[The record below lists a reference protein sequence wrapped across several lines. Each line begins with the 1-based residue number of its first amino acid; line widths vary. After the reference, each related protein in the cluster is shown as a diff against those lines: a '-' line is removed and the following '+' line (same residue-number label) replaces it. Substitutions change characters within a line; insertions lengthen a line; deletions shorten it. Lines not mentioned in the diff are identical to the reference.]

1 MSAIITTKFR
11 YQTAVNLINAMGGN
25 GSQAD
30 DSYYMF
36 IGRTEPWADDEN
48 PPSPEDSISEENA
61 ARNAMLSLKLITA
74 AKISHVIPRYNWV
87 SGQSYS
93 EYDDQDELLTTKQ
106 FYVYT
111 QDDLSV
117 YKCIKAGSGA
127 SIVRPS
133 VVSSGMGAV
142 LSDGYQW
149 KYMFTLSG
157 GAIGTFTTSTFI
169 PVKTLATD
177 DTSYQWDVQQAAIPG
192 AIYRIKITDGGAGY
206 ASKPTVTIVGNGTS
220 CTIQAG
226 DITMSGGAVSEILV
240 NSARV
245 GSGYTQAKVV
255 FSGGGP
261 TRVATARAVIS
272 PPGGHGSDAVQE
284 LGGYYAMITATLSG
298 EEQTGDFIIDNG
310 FRQIG
315 ILRNPIDNDTDEIGT
330 ATTYNALTALTYSN
344 VNGVAFQA
352 NQTITGGTSGA
363 KAYIDSVTETQLFVH
378 QTTTTGFA
386 SFSASELLNN
396 GSGTTATLGSITI
409 PEADKYTGELL
420 YIENISPV
428 TRNINQTE
436 DIKLVLEL

>member
-36 IGRTEPWADDEN
+36 IGRTEPWTDDEN
-48 PPSPEDSISEENA
+48 PPMPEDSISEENA
-61 ARNAMLSLKLITA
+61 ARNRMLSLKLITA

-93 EYDDQDELLTTKQ
+93 EYDDQDELLSTKQ

-133 VVSSGMGAV
+133 VISSNMGAV

-149 KYMFTLSG
+149 KYMYTLSG
-157 GAIGTFTTSTFI
+157 GAIGTFTTSSFI
-169 PVKTLATD
+169 PVKTLLTD
-177 DTSYQWDVQQAAIPG
+177 DTTYQWDVQQAAVPG

-206 ASKPTVTIVGNGTS
+206 ASKPTVTISGNG
-220 CTIQAG
+220 AG
-226 DITMSGGAVSEILV
+226 CEIPSSAITMSGGSVSQILV
-240 NSARV
+240 PSATV
-245 GSGYTQAKVV
+245 GSGYSQAKVV
-255 FSGGGP
+255 FNGGGP
-261 TRVATARAVIS
+261 TRAATARAVMS
-272 PPGGHGSDAVQE
+272 PPGGHGSDPIQE

-298 EEQTGDFIIDNG
+298 TEQTGDFIIDNG

-315 ILRNPIDNDTDEIGT
+315 ILRNPIDRITSDIGT
-330 ATTYNALTALTYSN
+330 STTYNALTALAYSN
-344 VNGVAFQA
+344 VNGVAFHA
-352 NQTITGGTSGA
+352 NQLINGSDSGA
-363 KAYIDSVTETQLFVH
+363 QAYIDSVTETHLYVH
-378 QTTTTGFA
+378 QTTTTGFR
-386 SFSASELLNN
+386 SFNTGESINN
-396 GSGTTATLGSITI
+396 GTTTATLNGIVD
-409 PEADKYTGELL
+409 PEINKDSGQLL
-420 YIENISPV
+420 YVENISPV

>member
-157 GAIGTFTTSTFI
+157 GAIGTFTASTFI

>member
-25 GSQAD
+25 GSQEN

-36 IGRTEPWADDEN
+36 IGRTEEWDDDEN
-48 PPSPEDSISEENA
+48 PPMPEDSISEENA
-61 ARNAMLSLKLITA
+61 ARNRMLSLKLITA

-111 QDDLSV
+111 EDDLSV

-133 VVSSGMGAV
+133 VIGTGMGAV
-142 LSDGYQW
+142 LADGYQW
-149 KYMFTLSG
+149 KYMYTLSG
-157 GAIGTFTTSTFI
+157 NAIGTFTTASFI
-169 PVKTLATD
+169 PVKTLLTD
-177 DTSYQWDVQQAAIPG
+177 DTTYQWDVQQAAVSG
-192 AIYRIKITDGGAGY
+192 GIYRIKITDGGAGY
-206 ASKPTVTIVGNGTS
+206 ASKPTVTISGDGTG
-220 CTIQAG
+220 CTVIAA
-226 DITMSGGAVSEILV
+226 DITMSGGAVSEILI
-240 NSARV
+240 NSARH
-245 GSGYTQAKVV
+245 GMNYSQAKVN

-261 TRVATARAVIS
+261 SRSATARAVIS
-272 PPGGHGSDAVQE
+272 PPGGHGSDPIQE
-284 LGGYYAMITATLSG
+284 LGGYYAMVTSTLSG

-315 ILRNPIDNDTDEIGT
+315 VIRNPVDASTTNIGT
-330 ATTYNALTALTYSN
+330 STTYNALTALNYSD
-344 VNGVAFQA
+344 VNGVDFVS
-352 NQTITGGTSGA
+352 NQTVVGLTSGA
-363 KAYIDSVTETQLFVH
+363 VGYVDSATGTTLFVH
-378 QTTTTGFA
+378 QTVETGFTPFIA
-386 SFSASELLNN
+386 GEVIDNRN
-396 GSGTTATLGSITI
+396 GTTATADSIDD
-409 PEADKYTGELL
+409 PEIDKNSGELL

>member
-25 GSQAD
+25 GSQAN

-36 IGRTEPWADDEN
+36 IGRTEPWPDDEN
-48 PPSPEDSISEENA
+48 PPMPEDSVSEENT
-61 ARNAMLSLKLITA
+61 ARNKMLSLKLITA

-87 SGQSYS
+87 SGQTYS

-111 QDDLSV
+111 EDDLSV

-133 VVSSGMGAV
+133 VIGTGMGEV

-149 KYMFTLSG
+149 KYMYTLSG
-157 GAIGTFTTSTFI
+157 GAIGTFRTASFI
-169 PVKTLATD
+169 PVKTLLTD
-177 DTSYQWDVQQAAIPG
+177 DTTYQWDVQQAAVPG

-206 ASKPTVTIVGNGTS
+206 QSKPTVLIRGNGTG
-220 CTIQAG
+220 CLITGINV
-226 DITMSGGAVSEILV
+226 TMSGGTVSEILV
-240 NSARV
+240 SAENV
-245 GSGYTQAKVV
+245 GSGYTQAEVV

-261 TRVATARAVIS
+261 TRAATARAIIS
-272 PPGGHGSDAVQE
+272 PPGGHGSDPIQE
-284 LGGYYAMITATLSG
+284 LGGYYAMITTTLSG

-315 ILRNPIDNDTDEIGT
+315 IIRNPIDTDTGNIGT
-330 ATTYNALTALTYSN
+330 ATTYNALIALAYSN
-344 VNGVAFQA
+344 VNGTEFLA
-352 NQTITGGTSGA
+352 NETITGGTSGA
-363 KAYIDSVTETQLFVH
+363 KGYIDSVTPTHIYVH
-378 QTTTTGFA
+378 QTLDTRFL
-386 SFSASELLNN
+386 SFQAGELLDNN
-396 GSGTTATLGSITI
+396 NGTTATLGTVTD
-409 PEADKYTGELL
+409 PEIDAYSGELL

>member
-36 IGRTEPWADDEN
+36 IGRTEPWSDDEN
-48 PPSPEDSISEENA
+48 PPLPEDSVYEENA
-61 ARNAMLSLKLITA
+61 ARNAILSLKLITA

-111 QDDLSV
+111 EDDLSV

-133 VVSSGMGAV
+133 VISSDVGQV
-142 LSDGYQW
+142 LADGYQW
-149 KYMFTLSG
+149 KYMFTLTG
-157 GAIGTFTTSTFI
+157 GAIGTFTTATFI
-169 PVKTLATD
+169 PVKTLLTD
-177 DTSYQWDVQQAAIPG
+177 DTTYQWDVQQAAVPG
-192 AIYRIKITDGGAGY
+192 AIYRVKIIDGGAGY
-206 ASKPTVTIVGNGTS
+206 VSKPSVSIRGNGTG
-220 CTIQAG
+220 CVIAG
-226 DITMSGGAVSEILV
+226 IGVTMSGGAVSEILV
-240 NSARV
+240 PADTV
-245 GSGYTQAKVV
+245 GQGYTQAEVV

-261 TRVATARAVIS
+261 TRAATARAIIS
-272 PPGGHGSDAVQE
+272 PPGGHGSDPVQE
-284 LGGYYAMITATLSG
+284 LGGYYAMITTTLSG

-315 ILRNPIDNDTDEIGT
+315 IIRNPIDTDTDAIGT
-330 ATTYNALTALTYSN
+330 ATTYNGLIGLAYSN
-344 VNGVAFQA
+344 VNGTTFEA
-352 NQTITGGTSGA
+352 NQTVTGGTSGA
-363 KAYIDSVTETQLFVH
+363 KGYIDSVTETHIYVH
-378 QTTTTGFA
+378 QTLSTRFL
-386 SFSASELLNN
+386 SFQSGELIDNAN
-396 GSGTTATLGSITI
+396 GTTATIDSVVL
-409 PEADKYTGELL
+409 PEVDKYSGELL

>member
-36 IGRTEPWADDEN
+36 IGRTEPWTDDEN
-48 PPSPEDSISEENA
+48 PPLPEDSISEENA
-61 ARNAMLSLKLITA
+61 ARNAVLSLKLITP

-111 QDDLSV
+111 EDDLSV

-127 SIVRPS
+127 SIIRPS
-133 VVSSGMGAV
+133 VISSGMGAV
-142 LSDGYQW
+142 LADGYQW

-157 GAIGTFTTSTFI
+157 GAIGTFTTASFI

-177 DTSYQWDVQQAAIPG
+177 DTTYQWDVQQAAVPG

-226 DITMSGGAVSEILV
+226 DITMTGGAVSEILV
-240 NSARV
+240 NSARI

-315 ILRNPIDNDTDEIGT
+315 ILRNPIDTDTDEIGT

-344 VNGVAFQA
+344 VNGVAFEA

-396 GSGTTATLGSITI
+396 GSGTTATLSSITI
-409 PEADKYTGELL
+409 PEVDKYTGELL

>member
-36 IGRTEPWADDEN
+36 IGRTESWPDDEN
-48 PPSPEDSISEENA
+48 PPMPEDSISEENA
-61 ARNAMLSLKLITA
+61 ARNSMLSLKLITA
-74 AKISHVIPRYNWV
+74 AKISHVIPRYNWT
-87 SGQSYS
+87 SGQTYS
-93 EYDDQDELLTTKQ
+93 EYDDQDEALTTKQ

-133 VVSSGMGAV
+133 VISSGMGAI
-142 LSDGYQW
+142 LADGYQW

-157 GAIGTFTTSTFI
+157 GAIGTFTTASFI
-169 PVKTLATD
+169 PVKTLLTD
-177 DTSYQWDVQQAAIPG
+177 DTTYQWNVQQAAVPG
-192 AIYRIKITDGGAGY
+192 AIYRIKIIDGGAGY
-206 ASKPTVTIVGNGTS
+206 ASKPTVTIVGNGSS

-245 GSGYTQAKVV
+245 GYNYSQAKVV

-272 PPGGHGSDAVQE
+272 PPGGHGSDPIQE

-315 ILRNPIDNDTDEIGT
+315 ILRNPIDSNTSQVGT
-330 ATTYNALTALTYSN
+330 ATTYNALKSLSYSN
-344 VNGVAFQA
+344 VNGVAFES

-363 KAYIDSVTETQLFVH
+363 VAYIDSVTETELFVH
-378 QTTTTGFA
+378 QTVNTGFTE
-386 SFSASELLNN
+386 FSGGELINN
-396 GSGTTATLGSITI
+396 GSGTTATLSTVTA
-409 PEADKYTGELL
+409 PEVIKTSGQLL
-420 YIENISPV
+420 YVENISPV

>member
-36 IGRTEPWADDEN
+36 IGRTEPWTDDEN
-48 PPSPEDSISEENA
+48 PPIPEDSISEENS

-111 QDDLSV
+111 EDDLSV
-117 YKCIKAGSGA
+117 YKCIKAGAGA

-133 VVSSGMGAV
+133 VITSSIGEV
-142 LSDGYQW
+142 LADGYQW

-157 GAIGTFTTSTFI
+157 GAIGTFTTASFI
-169 PVKTLATD
+169 PVKTLLTD
-177 DTSYQWDVQQAAIPG
+177 DTTFQWNVQQNAVAG
-192 AIYRIKITDGGAGY
+192 AIHRIKITDGGAGY
-206 ASKPTVTIVGNGTS
+206 ASKPTVTILGNGTGCS
-220 CTIQAG
+220 VIAA
-226 DITMSGGAVSEILV
+226 DITMSGGAVSEILI
-240 NSARV
+240 NSVRS
-245 GSGYTQAKVV
+245 GTGYTQADVV

-272 PPGGHGSDAVQE
+272 PPGGHGSDPVQE

-315 ILRNPIDNDTDEIGT
+315 ILRNPIDTDTEEIGT
-330 ATTYNALTALTYSN
+330 ATTYNALTALTYSG
-344 VNGVAFQA
+344 VDGVAFEA

-363 KAYIDSVTETQLFVH
+363 TAYIDSVTETQLFVH
-378 QTTTTGFA
+378 QTVDTGFT
-386 SFSASELLNN
+386 SFSTSELLDN
-396 GSGTTATLGSITI
+396 GSGTTATLDTVTN
-409 PEADKYTGELL
+409 PEVDKYTGQLL